1 MGKKK
6 KKTNRNNGNRF
17 TPGAE
22 QQRVPDEVPDAL
34 QSATSTN
41 VVRRESPEPQ
51 NRQELLGR
59 LQSLL
64 EQLQAESSQVGGFAS
79 LTRSLVEEFKRIAEA
94 LIGEHRA
101 SMIEAGE
108 IVRRQALLALAEQK
122 RDEGFARE
130 RADLDSQLIERRVEA
145 TAALESQIAELRQL
159 RLSEIDELVRLEE
172 ARSRERMQS
181 ERDVWEA
188 EYSRQRASLSALMS
202 EVERQAGINDALQSD
217 LERRRVE
224 FERLEL
230 DHEES
235 VSRITT
241 QLQRRREKL
250 DQEVA
255 AASAE
260 EVARLQSLLEASQEV
275 NGRLLQSVRTH
286 EESLESFKLLQ
297 QQLGG
302 REPSSVISELRTLS
316 EIVARQ
322 REELATRPYE
332 EVRARFE
339 DLDRERQSLMNRI
352 SELSHMLQ
360 QKDLLA
366 SQSNELKNRNIELEA
381 VKSSLEQR
389 SKIFQDQADTAM
401 AEIQRLRSAYER
413 PAEIEA
419 RYREIEEPRW
429 SFNEVS
435 RETSTDISESEWLSS
450 IIERCDS
457 YGLSFNPRIIKAFH
471 TSLKTAEWSPLTVLA
486 GVSGTGKSELPRLY
500 SHFGGLYYEP
510 LSVQPNWDS
519 QESML
524 GYFNSIDN
532 RFDAQPV
539 LRFLAQSQKSR
550 TEEKPGVPGYPGLRD
565 RLCLVLL
572 DEMNLAHPELY
583 FAEFLSKLELR
594 RGKKG
599 QDVPS
604 LPVKIGA
611 GMKPYDLKL
620 GRNVLWAG
628 TMNQD
633 ETTKSLS
640 DKVLDRSVIIYFPRP
655 TDLKRR
661 RKLTPLDDDNRG
673 ADLPIKT
680 WQKWLSQESGFSDEE
695 IQPYKSFIETM
706 NAALEVA
713 GRAIGHRVWQSIE
726 YYMANYPDVCNASD
740 NGTKKRGMHIAFE
753 DQLVQKVMPKLR
765 GIDTRG
771 RSRDECLDK
780 IRGQI
785 VDGINGDGFN
795 IAQDFDL
802 ACELGYGQFIWQSAN
817 YLRDEIHD
825 VTASPNAAE

>member
-17 TPGAE
+17 TPSAE
-22 QQRVPDEVPDAL
+22 QQRVPDEGPNGL
-34 QSATSTN
+34 QSATTTT
-41 VVRRESPEPQ
+41 VVRRESPEPE

-130 RADLDSQLIERRVEA
+130 RAELDSQLIERRAEA
-145 TAALESQIAELRQL
+145 TSALESQIAELRQL

-235 VSRITT
+235 TSRTMN
-241 QLQRRREKL
+241 QLQRRRENL

-260 EVARLQSLLEASQEV
+260 EIARLQSLLEASQEV
-275 NGRLLQSVRTH
+275 NSRLLQSVRTH

-352 SELSHMLQ
+352 SELSQMLQ
-360 QKDLLA
+360 QKELLA
-366 SQSNELKNRNIELEA
+366 SQSLELKNRNIELEA
-381 VKSSLEQR
+381 AKSSLEQR

-429 SFNEVS
+429 SFHEVS

-539 LRFLAQSQKSR
+539 LRFLAQSQKSW
-550 TEEKPGVPGYPGLRD
+550 TEEKSGAPGYPGLRD

-785 VDGINGDGFN
+785 VDGINGDGFD

-817 YLRDEIHD
+817 YLRDEVHD
-825 VTASPNAAE
+825 VTASPNAAQ

>member
-130 RADLDSQLIERRVEA
+130 RAELDSQLIERRAEA
-145 TAALESQIAELRQL
+145 TATLESQIAELRQL